1 MNGKWHVSGGQILA
15 HTLTQTLILGS
26 SFIIPRYCTL
36 NSVIFVDQ
44 CVRPLEWAKGKKC
57 DSNFFISLLNRKWKQ
72 TNKLTVPLG
81 VCVHGAYFAHL
92 NHAVSCFVVSLRFQ
106 SGECVP
112 FQRKRKGK
120 EKCLLRKMLPT
131 KSRTA
136 SRIEKGQTISMPT
149 SLSAKFSLFFFV
161 GGEGGRASEK

>member
-36 NSVIFVDQ
+36 NSMIFVDQ

-81 VCVHGAYFAHL
+81 VCVCTVHILHTSTTPFHVLSFHFAFSQV
-92 NHAVSCFVVSLRFQ
+92 NACRSK
-106 SGECVP
+106 E
-112 FQRKRKGK
+112 KEKGK
-120 EKCLLRKMLPT
+120 KNACYERCCQQSQERLQELKRGK
-131 KSRTA
+131 
-136 SRIEKGQTISMPT
+136 Q
-149 SLSAKFSLFFFV
+149 
-161 GGEGGRASEK
+161 